1 MVMKSMSSDP
11 WNLARFVTAQASV
24 FEGALEELRSG
35 PKRTH
40 WMWFIFPQ
48 LTDLGLSPTA
58 RLYGLASLLEARA
71 YLNHPLLSS
80 RLETA
85 VAAVQSS
92 RVISLHAIFGSP
104 DDLKFRSSMT
114 LFSVASPDGPY
125 QAALNRWCAGKPD
138 ERTLAL
144 LRLKE
149 MQ

>member
-1 MVMKSMSSDP
+1 M
-11 WNLARFVTAQASV
+11 ARASRVALGDVPAQASV
-24 FEGALEELRSG
+24 FEGALEELRAG

-92 RVISLHAIFGSP
+92 RVIHCT
-104 DDLKFRSSMT
+104 RSSGRRMT
-114 LFSVASPDGPY
+114 
-125 QAALNRWCAGKPD
+125 
-138 ERTLAL
+138 
-144 LRLKE
+144 
-149 MQ
+149 